1 MKSQKKSECC
11 VCEFEPKHKVYNE
24 AKLESRLIG
33 SQQIKK
39 KKKKS
44 VLRGV
49 SQQSQSGDSSS
60 TVSHLEVHFLVVC
73 HYVGLGCISNCSAKQ
88 SMNKATEKCT

>member
-1 MKSQKKSECC
+1 MKPQKKSECC
-11 VCEFEPKHKVYNE
+11 VCEFEPKHKVYDE
-24 AKLESRLIG
+24 VKLESRLIG

-39 KKKKS
+39 KKC

-49 SQQSQSGDSSS
+49 SQQPQSGDSSS
-60 TVSHLEVHFLVVC
+60 TVSHLEVHFLAVC
-73 HYVGLGCISNCSAKQ
+73 HYGGLGCISNCSAKQ

>member
-11 VCEFEPKHKVYNE
+11 VCGFEPKHKVYNE
-24 AKLESRLIG
+24 VKLESRMTG

-39 KKKKS
+39 NQKC

-49 SQQSQSGDSSS
+49 SQQPQSGDSSS
-60 TVSHLEVHFLVVC
+60 TVSHLKVHFLAVSWLYQQLQC
-73 HYVGLGCISNCSAKQ
+73 
-88 SMNKATEKCT
+88 KAEYE

>member
-11 VCEFEPKHKVYNE
+11 VCEFEPKHKVYDE
-24 AKLESRLIG
+24 VKLESRLIG

-39 KKKKS
+39 KKKC

-49 SQQSQSGDSSS
+49 SQQPQSGDSSS
-60 TVSHLEVHFLVVC
+60 TVSHLEVHFLAVC
-73 HYVGLGCISNCSAKQ
+73 HYGGLGCISNCSAKQ